1 MPNEQPT
8 SSFISPAQAAQT
20 KNVSRRTIMRAIE
33 SAQLVA
39 FRDNRNHWK
48 IDPQMLDKW
57 ADAQW
62 SITGHVHPDA
72 PALPTIDLAIL
83 LARVEAERD
92 VLREQMEQIKED
104 RDHWRRL
111 AERQQDLLGQH
122 SLQGLLPRLFR
133 RYKS

>member
-1 MPNEQPT
+1 MSTPVPM
-8 SSFISPAQAAQT
+8 SPAHAAQS

-33 SAQLVA
+33 SHELQA

-48 IDPQMLDKW
+48 IDPQALDKW

-62 SITGHVHPDA
+62 AHTGHAHAEMPT
-72 PALPTIDLAIL
+72 LPTHDPAVS

-92 VLREQMEQIKED
+92 ALREQLEQIKED

-111 AERQQDLLGQH
+111 VERQQGLHQEGQLRLSFWQRLLKI
-122 SLQGLLPRLFR
+122 R
-133 RYKS
+133 